1 MRRLALGLPTALQ
14 LDSTPPILFHER
26 GVSQFTRNLDIYTV
40 TKALKLSPPGQI
52 WALVDSNQFAKEP
65 AAVFR
70 NTIFFVVEAVSFS
83 YPRLERT
90 PLHTSLFFMKT
101 WSFSEALQAY
111 VEPPPPPSVCITTFT
126 SSAADH
132 SSDPVPPHKERQL
145 WYLYHEYGAH
155 VVALANYAH
164 IPSDY
169 ENWVFEHVEVLW
181 RDLSQY
187 PKSPIS
193 PDGTLPFLCNHDS
206 CHLAVVM
213 EPSPT
218 SRSVP
223 KYRIASPRIAEML
236 QERRSKSRAFP

>member
-1 MRRLALGLPTALQ
+1 MFLLWLLMRRLALGLPAALQ
-14 LDSTPPILFHER
+14 LDGTPPILFHER

-111 VEPPPPPSVCITTFT
+111 VEPPPSVCITTFT

-132 SSDPVPPHKERQL
+132 SSDPAPPTGSVNSGIYTTSTGRPSWRWPIILISHPITRIGFSNMLKF
-145 WYLYHEYGAH
+145 YGGSYHS
-155 VVALANYAH
+155 
-164 IPSDY
+164 IPS
-169 ENWVFEHVEVLW
+169 
-181 RDLSQY
+181 
-187 PKSPIS
+187 
-193 PDGTLPFLCNHDS
+193 
-206 CHLAVVM
+206 
-213 EPSPT
+213 
-218 SRSVP
+218 VP
-223 KYRIASPRIAEML
+223 
-236 QERRSKSRAFP
+236 